1 MACDVNNANIKY
13 CLYIYYLICFFLELL
28 IPIATIFSKEILMM
42 KKQAF
47 KLSTLLK
54 SFHPIATFSPSFVPL
69 QFGIDVKQG
78 LELKHGIDVNS
89 FTSS

>member
-1 MACDVNNANIKY
+1 
-13 CLYIYYLICFFLELL
+13 
-28 IPIATIFSKEILMM
+28 M

-54 SFHPIATFSPSFVPL
+54 SFHPICHIFTFLCAL
-69 QFGIDVKQG
+69 QFGIDVKLG
-78 LELKHGIDVNS
+78 LELKNGIDVNS

>member
-1 MACDVNNANIKY
+1 MQNW
-13 CLYIYYLICFFLELL
+13 LITSFVFFLGA
-28 IPIATIFSKEILMM
+28 IDTHCHHILQRNFVM

-54 SFHPIATFSPSFVPL
+54 SFHPICHIFTFLCAL
-69 QFGIDVKQG
+69 QFGIDVKLG
-78 LELKHGIDVNS
+78 LELKNGIDVNS